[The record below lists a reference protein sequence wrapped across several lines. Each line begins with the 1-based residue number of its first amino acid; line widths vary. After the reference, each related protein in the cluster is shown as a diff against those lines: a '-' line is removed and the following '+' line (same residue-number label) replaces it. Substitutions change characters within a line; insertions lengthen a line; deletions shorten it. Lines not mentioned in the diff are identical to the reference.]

1 MSEVQQQGGGDK
13 KGKKIRSKKQST
25 RIDMTPMVD
34 LAFLLLTFFMLTTT
48 FAKPKTMEIRV
59 PERPKPDEKPP
70 DVSQERVMN
79 LILGEN
85 DKIYWWM
92 GLTKPET
99 EINTTNYSKDGIR
112 KIVVDKTREV
122 EGIEAAQGKE
132 AVKYPIVI
140 LIKPVDKSKYRNL
153 LDILDEMKITK
164 VDNIAPI
171 YALVPVAAE
180 DQALLK
186 EKGLK

>member
-48 FAKPKTMEIRV
+48 FAKPKVMEIKV
-59 PERPKPDEKPP
+59 PERQDPKNPP
-70 DVSQERVMN
+70 PEVSQERVMN

-99 EINTTNYSKDGIR
+99 EVNKSDYSKDGIR

-122 EGIEAAQGKE
+122 EQLEAAKGNDPAKTQ
-132 AVKYPIVI
+132 IVV

-153 LDILDEMKITK
+153 VDILDEMKITK

-171 YALVPVAAE
+171 YALVPIAPE
-180 DQALLK
+180 DLTLIK
-186 EKGLK
+186 DFK

>member
-25 RIDMTPMVD
+25 KIDMTPMVD

-59 PERPKPDEKPP
+59 PEKPKPDDKTPE
-70 DVSQERVMN
+70 VSQERVMN

-85 DKIYWWM
+85 DKIFWWM
-92 GLTKPET
+92 GITKPES
-99 EINTTNYSKDGIR
+99 EVNETTYTKDGIR
-112 KIVVDKTREV
+112 KTVVDKIREV
-122 EGIEAAQGKE
+122 E
-132 AVKYPIVI
+132 AVMASKGNDPVKFPIVI

-153 LDILDEMKITK
+153 VDILDEMKITK
-164 VDNIAPI
+164 VDNIVPI
-171 YALVPVAAE
+171 YALVPLAAE

-186 EKGLK
+186 DKGKL